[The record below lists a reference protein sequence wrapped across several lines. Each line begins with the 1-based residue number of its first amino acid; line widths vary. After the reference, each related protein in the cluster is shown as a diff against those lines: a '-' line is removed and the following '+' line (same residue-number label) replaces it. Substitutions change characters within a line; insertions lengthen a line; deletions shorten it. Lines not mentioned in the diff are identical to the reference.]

1 MLLAGGVQKCT
12 LSRLPLY
19 CWHCIAVCLL
29 VVQTQY
35 FTLKLFLKVQNVRF
49 CILKLFWK
57 FYSQFLQGN
66 EINRRMVSSVERAPV
81 CRAGGRGLKP
91 RPDQHSIRYS
101 HFAVSTTLGTKRTVS
116 EEGLPHGQL
125 LKASL
130 TRRFCPLG
138 DEVHYNPF
146 TSINRP
152 PATVSM
158 NALLS
163 SLRFSFHMQSFA
175 DVLFSLQPPQLCL
188 LSLVYN

>member
-130 TRRFCPLG
+130 TRRLCPLG
-138 DEVHYNPF
+138 DGNP
-146 TSINRP
+146 
-152 PATVSM
+152 M
-158 NALLS
+158 
-163 SLRFSFHMQSFA
+163 FSWST
-175 DVLFSLQPPQLCL
+175 L
-188 LSLVYN
+188 